1 MRQVE
6 NIGPVRQGR
15 VPIRYRTDKGMV
27 SKSSPHENSEISML
41 KKAIKS
47 ANKGN
52 WKDSLE
58 EEYNSLLMNETCEL
72 VPTPKKWKY
81 NLFKMGDESKA

>member
-1 MRQVE
+1 
-6 NIGPVRQGR
+6 
-15 VPIRYRTDKGMV
+15 
-27 SKSSPHENSEISML
+27 ML
-41 KKAIKS
+41 KKAIIS

-52 WKDSLE
+52 WKDALE
-58 EEYNSLLMNETCEL
+58 EEYNSLLINETWEL